1 MHFVDWSILLAFL
14 LFTIWDGWRK
24 SGSQH
29 SIEDY
34 FLAGRSIPWWAAG
47 ISVMATQASAITFI
61 GTTGQAY
68 VEDMRFLQVYL
79 GIPFAMVILSLTL
92 VPYYRRMRNFSAYE
106 VLEERFGKATRLTT
120 SFLFLLSRGLA
131 LGFTIAAPSIVLSLL
146 LGVKLDIT
154 ILVVGLIATVYTMAG
169 GIAGVISTD
178 IRQMGILMFG
188 LLFCFGWIFWSLP
201 AEVSA
206 GDALNV
212 AGTLGKLNAL
222 DLSFDMGEKY
232 NVWSGVLA
240 GIFLMLS
247 YFGCDQTQ
255 VQRYLSAR
263 SLKEAQG
270 SLMMTAFAKV
280 PMQFIILLLG
290 VMLYVFYVFAPAP
303 LSFRSTEVNLDEL
316 PDRPKIEALQAE
328 HAQAHEARRIA
339 ALEML
344 HSADGQA
351 GRSEF
356 LRQDAKVVELRSREQ
371 QIMSASIDNPDDTN
385 FIVPW
390 FILHEMPGGWGIIGL
405 IIAGIFAAALS
416 SIDSTLNSLSTVTI
430 VDWYRR
436 LGDGKGSDAHYVRSS
451 RVATVLWGLLATV
464 SALLVSR
471 SEGSIIELVNQVGSY
486 FYGSILGVF
495 VLLLW
500 VRRANGFSAL
510 LGLACG
516 MFTVF
521 LGDSVFDN
529 GAGVF
534 LIDLPGLQLAASG
547 LAWGAELPAGF
558 SKSIEYLWLN
568 PLGAGVV
575 VVVGWLFGRRST

>member
-1 MHFVDWSILLAFL
+1 MHFVDWGILLAFL

-24 SGSQH
+24 SGNQH

-106 VLEERFGKATRLTT
+106 VLEERFGRATRLTT

-146 LGVKLDIT
+146 LDVKLDIT

-178 IRQMGILMFG
+178 VRQMGILMFG
-188 LLFCFGWIFWSLP
+188 LLFCFGWIIWSLP
-201 AEVSA
+201 ADVST
-206 GDALNV
+206 GDAIQV
-212 AGTLGKLNAL
+212 AGALGKLDAI
-222 DLSFDMGEKY
+222 DLSFDLGEKY

-263 SLKEAQG
+263 SLREAQG

-303 LSFRSTEVNLDEL
+303 LSFRSSEVSVANLPNRAE
-316 PDRPKIEALQAE
+316 IEVLRSE
-328 HAQAHEARRIA
+328 HEQAHEARRVA

-344 HSADGQA
+344 ASADGMD
-351 GRSEF
+351 GREEF
-356 LRQDAKVVELRSREQ
+356 LRHDAEMVDLRRREKDA
-371 QIMSASIDNPDDTN
+371 MSASIDNYSDTN
-385 FIVPW
+385 FIIPW
-390 FILHEMPGGWGIIGL
+390 FILHEIPGGWGIIGL

-436 LGDGKGSDAHYVRSS
+436 LGNAKRSEAHYVHSS
-451 RVATVLWGLLATV
+451 RVATVLWGVLATA

-495 VLLLW
+495 ILLLW
-500 VRRANGFSAL
+500 IRRANGFSAL

-521 LGDSVFDN
+521 IGDSIYDN

-534 LIDLPGLQLAASG
+534 LLDLPGFHLGAAG
-547 LAWGAELPAGF
+547 IDWGADLPAGF

-575 VVVGWLFGRRST
+575 VAVGWLFGRRSA